1 MITLYGDYGSI
12 YPIKQDNFPD
22 GTLHATFPDTY
33 INAIEWNYEGDHE
46 LFTLICARR
55 HYAECEMRLILPYI
69 PHARMDRVKDET
81 DVFTLKYFCEI
92 INSLNFEEVYVLD
105 AHSNVSLALLERV
118 KQAPVM
124 HPINECLNRLVYE
137 IGHDCDHET
146 RMKVYDDLV
155 LFFPDEGSMKRY
167 SSEVD
172 FLPYAFGIKKR
183 DWKTGKIQG
192 LQIVNEDL
200 VKDKNVLIIDDIC
213 SRGGTF
219 LHAAKAL
226 KAVGAANVYLYVT
239 HAEHTMVE
247 GEMYN
252 DPGLVKKIYTTESIF
267 HQEWDELGKVNV
279 IQNYF

>member
-1 MITLYGDYGSI
+1 MITLFATYGNMYEV
-12 YPIKQDNFPD
+12 KQDHFPD
-22 GTLHATFPDTY
+22 NTLHVSFPDEY
-33 INAIEWNYEGDHE
+33 INAIEWKYENDAE

-55 HYAECEMRLILPYI
+55 HYAECDMRLILPYI

-92 INSLNFEEVYVLD
+92 INSLNFAEVWVLD
-105 AHSNVSLALLERV
+105 PHSNVSLALLDRV
-118 KQAPVM
+118 SQTPVI
-124 HPINECLNRLVYE
+124 HTIHECLNRLVYE

-146 RMKVYDDLV
+146 REKVYQDLV

-183 DWKTGKIQG
+183 DWKTGQIQG
-192 LQIVNEDL
+192 LQLMNGEL

-219 LHAAKAL
+219 YHAANAL
-226 KAVGAANVYLYVT
+226 KEAGAANVYLYVT
-239 HAEHTMVE
+239 HAENTMIK
-247 GEMYN
+247 GDMYN
-252 DPGLVKKIYTTESIF
+252 DPDLIKKIYTVETIF
-267 HQEWDELGKVNV
+267 DSNLDTLHKVDV
-279 IQNYF
+279 IQNW

>member
-1 MITLYGDYGSI
+1 MITLFATYGNMYEV
-12 YPIKQDNFPD
+12 KQDHFPD
-22 GTLHATFPDTY
+22 NTLHVSFPDDE
-33 INAIEWNYEGDHE
+33 IHAIEWKYESDAE

-55 HYAECEMRLILPYI
+55 HYAESDIRLILPYI

-92 INSLNFEEVYVLD
+92 INSLNFSEVWVLD
-105 AHSNVSLALLERV
+105 PHSNVSLALLDRV
-118 KQAPVM
+118 SQIPVM
-124 HPINECLNRLVYE
+124 NTIHECLNRLVYE

-146 RMKVYDDLV
+146 REKVYQDLV

-183 DWKTGKIQG
+183 DWKTGQIQG
-192 LQIVNEDL
+192 LQLMNGDL

-219 LHAAKAL
+219 YHAAKAL
-226 KAVGAANVYLYVT
+226 KEAGAANIYLYVT
-239 HAEHTMVE
+239 HAENTMVK
-247 GEMYN
+247 GDMYN
-252 DPGLVKKIYTTESIF
+252 DPDLIKKIYIVETIF
-267 HQEWDELGKVNV
+267 DSNLDTLHKVDV
-279 IQNYF
+279 IQNW

>member
-1 MITLYGDYGSI
+1 MITLFATYGNMYEV
-12 YPIKQDNFPD
+12 KQDHFPD
-22 GTLHATFPDTY
+22 NTLHVSFPDDE
-33 INAIEWNYEGDHE
+33 IHAIEWKYESDAE

-55 HYAECEMRLILPYI
+55 HYAESDIRLILPYI

-92 INSLNFEEVYVLD
+92 INSLNFSEVWVLD
-105 AHSNVSLALLERV
+105 PHSNVSLALLDRV
-118 KQAPVM
+118 SQIPVM
-124 HPINECLNRLVYE
+124 NTIHECLNRLVYE

-146 RMKVYDDLV
+146 REKVYQDLV

-183 DWKTGKIQG
+183 DWKTGQIQG
-192 LQIVNEDL
+192 LQLMNGEL

-219 LHAAKAL
+219 YYAAKAL
-226 KAVGAANVYLYVT
+226 KEAGAANIYLYVT
-239 HAEHTMVE
+239 HAENTMVK
-247 GEMYN
+247 GDMYN
-252 DPGLVKKIYTTESIF
+252 DPDLIKKIYTVETIF
-267 HQEWDELGKVNV
+267 DSNLDTLHKVDV
-279 IQNYF
+279 IQNW

>member
-1 MITLYGDYGSI
+1 MITLFSDYGKI
-12 YPIKQDNFPD
+12 FEMKQDHFPD
-22 GTLHATFPDTY
+22 NTLHVSFPDEY
-33 INAIEWNYEGDHE
+33 INAIEWKYENDAE

-55 HYAECEMRLILPYI
+55 HYAECDMRLILPYI

-92 INSLNFEEVYVLD
+92 INSLNFAEVWVLD
-105 AHSNVSLALLERV
+105 PHSNVSLALLDRV
-118 KQAPVM
+118 SQIPVM
-124 HPINECLNRLVYE
+124 HTIHECLNRLVYE

-146 RMKVYDDLV
+146 REKVYQDLV

-183 DWKTGKIQG
+183 DWKTGQIQG
-192 LQIVNEDL
+192 LQLMNGEL

-219 LHAAKAL
+219 YHAAKAL
-226 KAVGAANVYLYVT
+226 KEAGAANIYLYVT
-239 HAEHTMVE
+239 HAENTMVK
-247 GEMYN
+247 GDMYN
-252 DPGLVKKIYTTESIF
+252 DPDLIKKIYTVETIF
-267 HQEWDELGKVNV
+267 DSNLDTLHKVDV
-279 IQNYF
+279 IQNW

>member
-1 MITLYGDYGSI
+1 MITLFATYGNMYEV
-12 YPIKQDNFPD
+12 KQDHFPD
-22 GTLHATFPDTY
+22 NTLHVSFPDDE
-33 INAIEWNYEGDHE
+33 IHAIEWKYESDAE

-55 HYAECEMRLILPYI
+55 HYAESDIRLILPYI

-92 INSLNFEEVYVLD
+92 INSLSFSEVWVLD
-105 AHSNVSLALLERV
+105 PHSNVSLALLDRV
-118 KQAPVM
+118 SQIPVM
-124 HPINECLNRLVYE
+124 NTIHECLNRLVYE

-146 RMKVYDDLV
+146 REKVYQDLV

-183 DWKTGKIQG
+183 DWKTGQIQG
-192 LQIVNEDL
+192 LQLMNGEL

-219 LHAAKAL
+219 YHAAKAL
-226 KAVGAANVYLYVT
+226 KEVGAANVYLYVT
-239 HAEHTMVE
+239 HAENTMVK
-247 GEMYN
+247 GDMYN
-252 DPGLVKKIYTTESIF
+252 DPDLIKKIYTVETIF
-267 HQEWDELGKVNV
+267 DSNLDTLHKVDV
-279 IQNYF
+279 IQNW

>member
-1 MITLYGDYGSI
+1 MITLFATYGNMYEV
-12 YPIKQDNFPD
+12 KQDHFPD
-22 GTLHATFPDTY
+22 NTLHVSFPDDE
-33 INAIEWNYEGDHE
+33 IHAIEWKYESDAE

-55 HYAECEMRLILPYI
+55 HYAESDIRLILPYI

-92 INSLNFEEVYVLD
+92 INSLNFSEVWVLD
-105 AHSNVSLALLERV
+105 PHSNVSLALLDRV
-118 KQAPVM
+118 SQIPVM
-124 HPINECLNRLVYE
+124 NTIHECLNRLVYE

-146 RMKVYDDLV
+146 REKVYQDLV

-183 DWKTGKIQG
+183 DWKTGQIQG
-192 LQIVNEDL
+192 LQLMNGEL

-219 LHAAKAL
+219 YHAAKAL
-226 KAVGAANVYLYVT
+226 KEAGAANIYLYVT
-239 HAEHTMVE
+239 HAENTMVK
-247 GEMYN
+247 GDMYN
-252 DPGLVKKIYTTESIF
+252 DPNLIKKIYTVETIF
-267 HQEWDELGKVNV
+267 NSNLDARHKVDV
-279 IQNYF
+279 IQNW

>member
-1 MITLYGDYGSI
+1 MITLFATYGNMYEV
-12 YPIKQDNFPD
+12 KQDHFPD
-22 GTLHATFPDTY
+22 NTLHVSFPDDE
-33 INAIEWNYEGDHE
+33 IHAIEWKYESDAE

-55 HYAECEMRLILPYI
+55 HYAESDIRLILPYI

-92 INSLNFEEVYVLD
+92 INSLNFSEVWVLD
-105 AHSNVSLALLERV
+105 PHSNVSLALLDRV
-118 KQAPVM
+118 SQIPVM
-124 HPINECLNRLVYE
+124 NTINECLNRLVYE

-146 RMKVYDDLV
+146 REKVYQDLV

-183 DWKTGKIQG
+183 DWKTGQIQG
-192 LQIVNEDL
+192 LQLMNGEL

-219 LHAAKAL
+219 YHAAKAL
-226 KAVGAANVYLYVT
+226 KEAGAANVYLYVT
-239 HAEHTMVE
+239 HAENTMVK
-247 GEMYN
+247 GDMYN
-252 DPGLVKKIYTTESIF
+252 DPDLIKKIYTVETIF
-267 HQEWDELGKVNV
+267 DSNLDTLHKVSV
-279 IQNYF
+279 IQNW

>member
-1 MITLYGDYGSI
+1 MITLFATYGNMYEV
-12 YPIKQDNFPD
+12 KQDRFPDNTLHVNFPD
-22 GTLHATFPDTY
+22 DEIH
-33 INAIEWNYEGDHE
+33 AIEWKYESDAE

-55 HYAECEMRLILPYI
+55 HYAESDIRLILPYI

-92 INSLNFEEVYVLD
+92 INSLNFSEVWVLD
-105 AHSNVSLALLERV
+105 PHSNVSLALLDRV
-118 KQAPVM
+118 SQIPVM
-124 HPINECLNRLVYE
+124 NTIHECLNRLVYE

-146 RMKVYDDLV
+146 REKVYQDLV

-183 DWKTGKIQG
+183 DWKTGQIQG
-192 LQIVNEDL
+192 LQLMNGEL

-219 LHAAKAL
+219 YHAAKAL
-226 KAVGAANVYLYVT
+226 KEAGAANIYLYVT
-239 HAEHTMVE
+239 HAENTMVK
-247 GEMYN
+247 GDMYN
-252 DPGLVKKIYTTESIF
+252 DPDLIKKIYTVETIF
-267 HQEWDELGKVNV
+267 DSNLDTLHKVDV
-279 IQNYF
+279 IQNW

>member
-1 MITLYGDYGSI
+1 MITLFSDYGKI
-12 YPIKQDNFPD
+12 FEVKQDHFPD
-22 GTLHATFPDTY
+22 NTLHVSFPDEY
-33 INAIEWNYEGDHE
+33 INAIEWKYENDAE

-55 HYAECEMRLILPYI
+55 HYAECDMRLILPYI

-92 INSLNFEEVYVLD
+92 INSLNFAEVWVLD
-105 AHSNVSLALLERV
+105 PHSNVSLALLDRV
-118 KQAPVM
+118 SQTPVI
-124 HPINECLNRLVYE
+124 HTIHECLNRLVYE

-146 RMKVYDDLV
+146 REKVYQDLV

-183 DWKTGKIQG
+183 DWKTGQIQG
-192 LQIVNEDL
+192 LQLMNGEL

-219 LHAAKAL
+219 YHAAKAL
-226 KAVGAANVYLYVT
+226 KEAGAANVYLYVT
-239 HAEHTMVE
+239 HAENTMIK
-247 GEMYN
+247 GDMYN
-252 DPGLVKKIYTTESIF
+252 DPDLIKKIYTVETIF
-267 HQEWDELGKVNV
+267 DSNLDTLHKVDV
-279 IQNYF
+279 IQNW